1 VAPLAGSVA
10 RYVGDPVAIVVA
22 DSRAEAEDAVEFVE
36 VDYEPL
42 PAVVGMETALA
53 DEVLVHPERG
63 TNVVGRSQS
72 RRVGDVEEALAS
84 CPHVF
89 AETLRQH
96 RHVASPM
103 EGRAIIAR
111 WDAVSG
117 ELTVRLSSQGA
128 HAAREGIAATMGVDL
143 HRVRVIVADVGGA
156 FGQKIR
162 TGREE
167 HAVCLAARAVGSPVR
182 WTEDRWEN
190 LVGAT
195 HSRDERAHVRVGTD
209 DEGRII
215 AIAVDQFE
223 DVGAYGGFLAGIQ
236 DRIITGGYRIPHAA
250 VSAAAVNSNTMSRCA
265 YRGPWMLETLVRETM
280 VDIVARGLGMDPLEV
295 RRRNVLHADDLP
307 YTTPGGAIYDVVTP
321 SETLEQAV
329 AMLNYDAFRVE
340 QAAARTQGRYLGVGI
355 SVYVEPSAGAFGL
368 MGHEGTVLRIDQTGK
383 VHVTTSASSQGHSIE
398 TTLAQVVADELGVPV
413 DDVVIMW
420 GDTATAPPGGPT
432 GGSRNAV
439 IASGSAMRA
448 AGEVRTKVLAVA
460 AHLLEAAPEDL
471 EVAEGVI
478 SVKGTP
484 RASKTV
490 AEVAHVAYNDPS
502 RLPPGMAPGLDVA
515 VRWQTDAPSTYSN
528 ATHICTC
535 EVDPATGVVRLL
547 RYIVSEDCGV
557 MINPNVVEGQIAGG
571 VVQGIGGV
579 LFEHLVYDQHGNPL
593 TTTFLDYLLPTST
606 EIPEIEYGHI
616 ETRSGRPGGFK
627 GMGEGGA
634 IGAPAAVINA
644 VADAIAPFG
653 VNVVNQPLGP
663 QQVLALIT
671 PESNTTPL
679 NEG

>member
-1 VAPLAGSVA
+1 MA
-10 RYVGDPVAIVVA
+10 
-22 DSRAEAEDAVEFVE
+22 
-36 VDYEPL
+36 
-42 PAVVGMETALA
+42 
-53 DEVLVHPERG
+53 
-63 TNVVGRSQS
+63 
-72 RRVGDVEEALAS
+72 
-84 CPHVF
+84 
-89 AETLRQH
+89 
-96 RHVASPM
+96 
-103 EGRAIIAR
+103 
-111 WDAVSG
+111 
-117 ELTVRLSSQGA
+117 
-128 HAAREGIAATMGVDL
+128 
-143 HRVRVIVADVGGA
+143 
-156 FGQKIR
+156 
-162 TGREE
+162 
-167 HAVCLAARAVGSPVR
+167 
-182 WTEDRWEN
+182 
-190 LVGAT
+190 
-195 HSRDERAHVRVGTD
+195 
-209 DEGRII
+209 
-215 AIAVDQFE
+215 
-223 DVGAYGGFLAGIQ
+223 
-236 DRIITGGYRIPHAA
+236 
-250 VSAAAVNSNTMSRCA
+250 
-265 YRGPWMLETLVRETM
+265 
-280 VDIVARGLGMDPLEV
+280 
-295 RRRNVLHADDLP
+295 
-307 YTTPGGAIYDVVTP
+307 
-321 SETLEQAV
+321 
-329 AMLNYDAFRVE
+329 
-340 QAAARTQGRYLGVGI
+340 
-355 SVYVEPSAGAFGL
+355 
-368 MGHEGTVLRIDQTGK
+368 HEGTVLRIDQTGK

-398 TTLAQVVADELGVPV
+398 TTLAQVVADELGVLV

-439 IASGSAMRA
+439 IASGSAIRA
-448 AGEVRTKVLAVA
+448 AAEVRTKVLAVA

-471 EVAEGVI
+471 EVAGGVV

-490 AEVAHVAYNDPS
+490 AEIAQVAYNDPA
-502 RLPPGMAPGLDVA
+502 RLPSGMAPGLDVS

-579 LFEHLVYDQHGNPL
+579 LFEHLVYDPLGNPL

-663 QQVLALIT
+663 QQILALIA
-671 PESNTTPL
+671 PTTADSLRNNMARLGSPAATASTRPAPRTQ
-679 NEG
+679 